1 MKKQWIVKL
10 GFFKMAK
17 RGDGLAFM
25 TSATTETIRKS
36 MVLGLF
42 IHINDLKEERRMT
55 EVARAFYPNI
65 FDKIKSMKKQ
75 GWMGV
80 VLQSTKYIDED
91 GEHFLPLFNTL
102 INKYVNLR
110 GEIEWKESKISLS
123 D

>member
-1 MKKQWIVKL
+1 MKKKWIVKL

-25 TSATTETIRKS
+25 TSATTETITLAL
-36 MVLGLF
+36 VLGVF
-42 IHINDLKEERRMT
+42 HNNTEEEKRRMT
-55 EVARAFYPNI
+55 EVARAFYPKI

-91 GEHFLPLFNTL
+91 GEHFLPLFNNL

-110 GEIEWKESKISLS
+110 GEIEWKESKTFLS